1 MHGLIFATSIW
12 LLAGSTRYSFI
23 TALDVN
29 VQSRQLSPL
38 KSGSK
43 KTPSFLHA
51 SSLSFAIDFSITH
64 QIPTPSYSKQG
75 KAEGKGTTESKSPMT
90 ERQLATDSPFGW
102 LNRQSSALVAL
113 DFTRLSTRY
122 TVSNENSSLNAN
134 VKQIRSQQNNNSS
147 IPDTTAK
154 MYVFA
159 DIERQSSHIS
169 LCT

>member
-1 MHGLIFATSIW
+1 
-12 LLAGSTRYSFI
+12 
-23 TALDVN
+23 
-29 VQSRQLSPL
+29 
-38 KSGSK
+38 
-43 KTPSFLHA
+43 
-51 SSLSFAIDFSITH
+51 
-64 QIPTPSYSKQG
+64 
-75 KAEGKGTTESKSPMT
+75 MT